1 LSKFLPNP
9 TVSVVIPSF
18 NRAQLLHRAIDSV
31 LTQTYEDFELIV
43 VNDGSTDDL
52 GGSLSHITDLRFRLV
67 SHHENRGS
75 AAARNTGISEARGQ
89 YVAFLD
95 SDDYWLPE
103 KLERQLEFM
112 RSPNRCARIS
122 CTAYQIISRRY
133 PDGELYF
140 SKPVI
145 TEKDMQW
152 GCRISPGTT
161 LLAERAIFEEAGPM
175 NEQMSRL
182 EDWDWLLRCLRLTN
196 LETLNEVLS
205 VVDYCAIDRKI
216 EYEVVRSSV
225 DLMKHNHFIT
235 PGPLP
240 SISRLRFLASLENEL
255 AVAAYGSRRYGLA
268 IWHTLKS
275 LCINPFRSLDS
286 FRRIASGIFLDLRT
300 PKQK

>member
-1 LSKFLPNP
+1 MPAKKKKPPANIRKNP
-9 TVSVVIPSF
+9 LDQTVSVVIPVF
-18 NRAQLLHRAIDSV
+18 NRSQLVLRAIQSV
-31 LTQTYEDFELIV
+31 LNQSYEDLELIV
-43 VNDGSTDDL
+43 VDDGSTEDL
-52 GGSLSHITDLRFRLV
+52 ADSLSHINDPRIRLV
-67 SHHENRGS
+67 SHDENKGP
-75 AAARNTGISEARGQ
+75 AAARNTGISEARWQ

-112 RSPNRCARIS
+112 HSPNGCSRIC

-133 PDGELYF
+133 PEGELYF

-161 LLAERAIFEEAGPM
+161 LLAERVIFEEAGPM

-196 LETLNEVLS
+196 IETLNEVLS
-205 VVDYCAIDRKI
+205 VVDYSDIGRRI
-216 EYEVVRSSV
+216 YYEEIRFSV
-225 DLMKHNHFIT
+225 ELMKQNHFINL
-235 PGPLP
+235 GFLP
-240 SISRLRFLASLENEL
+240 SSSRLRFLATIENEL
-255 AVAAYGSRRYGLA
+255 AVAAYWNGRYGLA

-275 LCINPFRSLDS
+275 RVL
-286 FRRIASGIFLDLRT
+286 
-300 PKQK
+300 Q